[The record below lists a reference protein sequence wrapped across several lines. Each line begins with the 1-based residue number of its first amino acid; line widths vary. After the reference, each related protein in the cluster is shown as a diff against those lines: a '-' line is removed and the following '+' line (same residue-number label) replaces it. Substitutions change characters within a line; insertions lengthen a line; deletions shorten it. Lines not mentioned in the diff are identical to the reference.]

1 MIEELVEETVNE
13 LSSDD
18 HVGECLTA
26 DGGDMNLDT
35 LLEQADAML
44 DSVTASEN
52 NIEGTID
59 TSSSA
64 LEQAKRELK
73 PLLDTLKY
81 KYLDPS
87 ESLPVIISSDFLPVI
102 ISSDLDDAQEQEL
115 PNVLK
120 EHKEAIGWSIE
131 DIKGISPAVVM
142 HKIHLEEN
150 AKTSQEPQRR
160 LNSAM
165 QEVVRAEVTKLLDA
179 GIIYP
184 ISDSKWV
191 SPIHV
196 VPKKAGITVIKNK
209 DNELV
214 PTRVQLGWRV
224 CINYR
229 KLNSVT
235 RKDHFPLPFID
246 QMVERLAG
254 HDYYCFLDGY
264 SDYNQIP
271 LDPKDQEKTTFTC
284 PFGMFAYCRMPFELC
299 NATFTFQRCMIS
311 IFSDMV
317 KRHLEI
323 FMDDFSVFG
332 SSFGE
337 CLHHLTLVLIRCKEK
352 NLVLNWEKCHF
363 MVKQGIVLGHVISSR
378 GIEVDK
384 AKVDLIFSL
393 PPPRTVKEIRSFL
406 GHVGFYRRFIKD
418 FSKIARPLCNL
429 LAKDVLFDFNDKC
442 QTAFEILKKML
453 TSTLIIQPLN
463 WGLPFEIM
471 CDASDYAV
479 GAMLGQRMEKLPH
492 VIYYASKT
500 LNDAQLNYF
509 TTEKE
514 LLAVVFALHKFRS
527 YLLGSK
533 VLVYS
538 DHAALKYLLSKK
550 NAKSRLIR
558 WILLLQEFD
567 IEIRDKK
574 SFENIVADHLS
585 RLVVDFNEDVVL
597 IAETFPDEQ
606 LMHISQI
613 LAPWFT
619 DIVNYL
625 VTAQIPSHWTKQDRS
640 KFLARVKYFF
650 WDDLYLFKYYP

>member
-1 MIEELVEETVNE
+1 MHVKYKDLRCPTITCKIGDNRAKKALLDLGASVNLLPYLVYIQLGLGELKSTSITLQLADRSVKKPRGIIEDVLIKVDKFYYPVNFIILDTEPAVNTELQVPIILGRPFLATTNALINCKTGVMKLSFGNMTVEMNIFDISRQPFEYEEVKSTCMIEELVEEMVNE
-13 LSSDD
+13 LSNDD
-18 HVGECLTA
+18 HVGERLTA

-44 DSVTASEN
+44 DSVTASKN

-73 PLLDTLKY
+73 PLPDTLKY

-87 ESLPVIISSDFLPVI
+87 ESLPII
-102 ISSDLDDAQEQEL
+102 ISSDLDEAQEQEL
-115 PNVLK
+115 LNVLK

-150 AKTSQEPQRR
+150 AKTSQEPHRR

-165 QEVVRAEVTKLLDA
+165 QEVVRAEVIKLLDA

-184 ISDSKWV
+184 IFDSKWV

-214 PTRVQLGWRV
+214 PTCVQSGWRV
-224 CINYR
+224 CIDYR

-254 HDYYCFLDGY
+254 HDYYYFLDGY
-264 SDYNQIP
+264 SGYNQIP

-284 PFGMFAYCRMPFELC
+284 PFSTFAYRRMPFGLC
-299 NATFTFQRCMIS
+299 NALTTFQRCMIS

-317 KRHLEI
+317 ERHLEI

-332 SSFGE
+332 SSFRE
-337 CLHHLTLVLIRCKEK
+337 CLHHLTLILIRCKEK
-352 NLVLNWEKCHF
+352 NPVLNWEKCHF
-363 MVKQGIVLGHVISSR
+363 MVKQGIVLGHVISSK

-384 AKVDLIFSL
+384 AKVDLISSL
-393 PPPRTVKEIRSFL
+393 PPPQIVKEILSFL
-406 GHVGFYRRFIKD
+406 GHAGFYRRFIKN
-418 FSKIARPLCNL
+418 FSKIARPSCNL

-442 QTAFEILKKML
+442 QTAFEILKKTL
-453 TSTLIIQPLN
+453 TSTPIIQQPN
-463 WGLPFEIM
+463 WG
-471 CDASDYAV
+471 V
-479 GAMLGQRMEKLPH
+479 
-492 VIYYASKT
+492 
-500 LNDAQLNYF
+500 
-509 TTEKE
+509 
-514 LLAVVFALHKFRS
+514 
-527 YLLGSK
+527 
-533 VLVYS
+533 
-538 DHAALKYLLSKK
+538 
-550 NAKSRLIR
+550 
-558 WILLLQEFD
+558 
-567 IEIRDKK
+567 
-574 SFENIVADHLS
+574 
-585 RLVVDFNEDVVL
+585 
-597 IAETFPDEQ
+597 
-606 LMHISQI
+606 
-613 LAPWFT
+613 
-619 DIVNYL
+619 
-625 VTAQIPSHWTKQDRS
+625 
-640 KFLARVKYFF
+640 
-650 WDDLYLFKYYP
+650 